1 MQFAVFHANRSAR
14 PAFLAAAV
22 AAGVHFA
29 MPPQTAADPATMA
42 ATASS
47 AAAGAAPDSFFE
59 IVFSG
64 GPIGIAIMLALIALS
79 MTALYLI
86 VEQSLALRRPLVL
99 PEPLADQVRQLML
112 AGRIAEARQACHAQP
127 SLLGHVLHR
136 GLGELDGGWPA
147 VEEALEEALAEHAA
161 RLFRRVEYLSVLANL
176 APMLG
181 LLGTVVGMVLCFRE
195 VASTQGNAGA
205 GQLAEGIYQALVT
218 TVAGLMIAI
227 PSLAAFALLRNR
239 VDQFIAE
246 AAALAQQVFAPLKR
260 RPLATVTAVGPG
272 KTPPGPPAPPA
283 FAPPPSPPPAPP
295 RATA

>member
-1 MQFAVFHANRSAR
+1 
-14 PAFLAAAV
+14 
-22 AAGVHFA
+22 
-29 MPPQTAADPATMA
+29 MPPQPAAN
-42 ATASS
+42 
-47 AAAGAAPDSFFE
+47 AAPDSFFE

-86 VEQSLALRRPLVL
+86 VEQSLALRRALVL
-99 PEPLADQVRQLML
+99 PESLAEQVRQLML
-112 AGRIAEARQACHAQP
+112 AGRVIEARQACHEQP

-260 RPLATVTAVGPG
+260 RSFPAVAAVASYPPQAPPMGPPPVGP
-272 KTPPGPPAPPA
+272 PPMGPPPAPSLPVPPSLPVSPTLSASPAPPAPP
-283 FAPPPSPPPAPP
+283 SPAKRRP
-295 RATA
+295 

>member
-1 MQFAVFHANRSAR
+1 
-14 PAFLAAAV
+14 
-22 AAGVHFA
+22 
-29 MPPQTAADPATMA
+29 MPPQPAAN
-42 ATASS
+42 
-47 AAAGAAPDSFFE
+47 AAPDSFFE

-86 VEQSLALRRPLVL
+86 VEQSLALRRALVL
-99 PEPLADQVRQLML
+99 PESLAEQVRQLML
-112 AGRIAEARQACHAQP
+112 AGRVIEARQACHEQP

-260 RPLATVTAVGPG
+260 RSFPAVAAVASYPPQAPPMGPPPVGP
-272 KTPPGPPAPPA
+272 PPMGPPPAALAPPPAPSLPVPPSLPVSPTLSASPAPPAPP
-283 FAPPPSPPPAPP
+283 SPAKRRP
-295 RATA
+295 

>member
-1 MQFAVFHANRSAR
+1 
-14 PAFLAAAV
+14 
-22 AAGVHFA
+22 
-29 MPPQTAADPATMA
+29 MPPQPAAN
-42 ATASS
+42 
-47 AAAGAAPDSFFE
+47 AAPDSFFE

-86 VEQSLALRRPLVL
+86 VEQSLALRRAQVL
-99 PEPLADQVRQLML
+99 PESLAEQVRQLML
-112 AGRIAEARQACHAQP
+112 AGRLGEARQACHDQP

-136 GLGELDGGWPA
+136 GLGELEGGWPA

-260 RPLATVTAVGPG
+260 RPIAGASLAAAPPQPPQPQPPQPQPPPYAPPKQTPTPQPPPLG
-272 KTPPGPPAPPA
+272 TPPGTPLGTPPAN
-283 FAPPPSPPPAPP
+283 PP
-295 RATA
+295 RRP

>member
-1 MQFAVFHANRSAR
+1 
-14 PAFLAAAV
+14 
-22 AAGVHFA
+22 
-29 MPPQTAADPATMA
+29 MPPQPAAN
-42 ATASS
+42 
-47 AAAGAAPDSFFE
+47 AAPDSFFE

-86 VEQSLALRRPLVL
+86 VEQSLALRRAQVL
-99 PEPLADQVRQLML
+99 PESLAEQVRQLML
-112 AGRIAEARQACHAQP
+112 AGRLGEARQACHDQP

-136 GLGELDGGWPA
+136 GLGELEGGWPA

-260 RPLATVTAVGPG
+260 RPVAAASLAAAQPQPPQPPQPQPPPYAPPKQTPTPQPPPLG
-272 KTPPGPPAPPA
+272 TPPGTPLGTPPAN
-283 FAPPPSPPPAPP
+283 PP
-295 RATA
+295 RRP

>member
-1 MQFAVFHANRSAR
+1 
-14 PAFLAAAV
+14 
-22 AAGVHFA
+22 
-29 MPPQTAADPATMA
+29 MPPQPAAN
-42 ATASS
+42 
-47 AAAGAAPDSFFE
+47 AAPDSFFE

-86 VEQSLALRRPLVL
+86 VEQSLALRRAQVL
-99 PEPLADQVRQLML
+99 PESLAEQVRQLML
-112 AGRIAEARQACHAQP
+112 AGRIGEARQACHDQP

-136 GLGELDGGWPA
+136 GLGELEGGWPA

-260 RPLATVTAVGPG
+260 RPIAGASLAAAPPQPPQPQPPQPPPFAPPKPSPTPQPPSLG
-272 KTPPGPPAPPA
+272 TPPGPSLGN
-283 FAPPPSPPPAPP
+283 PSGNPLRRP
-295 RATA
+295 

>member
-1 MQFAVFHANRSAR
+1 
-14 PAFLAAAV
+14 
-22 AAGVHFA
+22 
-29 MPPQTAADPATMA
+29 MPPQPAAN
-42 ATASS
+42 
-47 AAAGAAPDSFFE
+47 AAPDSFFE

-86 VEQSLALRRPLVL
+86 VEQSLALRRALVL
-99 PEPLADQVRQLML
+99 PESLAEQVRQLML
-112 AGRIAEARQACHAQP
+112 AGRVIEARQACHEQP

-260 RPLATVTAVGPG
+260 RSFPAVAASDHRGG
-272 KTPPGPPAPPA
+272 
-283 FAPPPSPPPAPP
+283 
-295 RATA
+295 

>member
-1 MQFAVFHANRSAR
+1 
-14 PAFLAAAV
+14 
-22 AAGVHFA
+22 
-29 MPPQTAADPATMA
+29 MPPQPAAN
-42 ATASS
+42 
-47 AAAGAAPDSFFE
+47 AAPDSFFE

-86 VEQSLALRRPLVL
+86 VEQSLALRRAQVL
-99 PEPLADQVRQLML
+99 PESLAEQVRQLML
-112 AGRIAEARQACHAQP
+112 AGRLGEARQACHDQP

-136 GLGELDGGWPA
+136 GLGELEGGWPA

-260 RPLATVTAVGPG
+260 RPVAAASLAAAQPQPPQPQPPQPPQPPPFAPPKPSPTPQPPSLG
-272 KTPPGPPAPPA
+272 TPPGPSPGNPPGN
-283 FAPPPSPPPAPP
+283 PP
-295 RATA
+295 RRP

>member
-1 MQFAVFHANRSAR
+1 
-14 PAFLAAAV
+14 
-22 AAGVHFA
+22 
-29 MPPQTAADPATMA
+29 MPPQPAAN
-42 ATASS
+42 
-47 AAAGAAPDSFFE
+47 AAPDSFFE

-86 VEQSLALRRPLVL
+86 VEQSLALRRTQVL
-99 PEPLADQVRQLML
+99 PESLAEQVRQLML
-112 AGRIAEARQACHAQP
+112 AGRIGEARQACHDQP

-136 GLGELDGGWPA
+136 GLGELEGGWPA

-260 RPLATVTAVGPG
+260 RPVAAASLAAAQPQPPQPQPPPYAPPKQTPTPQPPPLG
-272 KTPPGPPAPPA
+272 TPPGTPLGTPPAN
-283 FAPPPSPPPAPP
+283 PP
-295 RATA
+295 RRP

>member
-1 MQFAVFHANRSAR
+1 
-14 PAFLAAAV
+14 
-22 AAGVHFA
+22 
-29 MPPQTAADPATMA
+29 MPPQPAAN
-42 ATASS
+42 
-47 AAAGAAPDSFFE
+47 AAPDSFFE

-86 VEQSLALRRPLVL
+86 VEQSLALRRAQVL
-99 PEPLADQVRQLML
+99 PESLAEQVRQLML
-112 AGRIAEARQACHAQP
+112 AGRIGEARQACHDQP

-136 GLGELDGGWPA
+136 GLGELEGGWPA

-260 RPLATVTAVGPG
+260 RPVAAASLAAAQPQPPQPQPPQPPPFAPPKPSPTPQPPSLG
-272 KTPPGPPAPPA
+272 TPPGPSPGNPPGN
-283 FAPPPSPPPAPP
+283 PP
-295 RATA
+295 RRP

>member
-1 MQFAVFHANRSAR
+1 
-14 PAFLAAAV
+14 
-22 AAGVHFA
+22 
-29 MPPQTAADPATMA
+29 MPPQPANNT
-42 ATASS
+42 
-47 AAAGAAPDSFFE
+47 APDSFFE

-64 GPIGIAIMLALIALS
+64 GPIGVAIMLALIALS

-86 VEQSLALRRPLVL
+86 VEQSLALRRGVVL
-99 PEPLADQVRQLML
+99 PESLAEHVRQLML
-112 AGRIAEARQACHAQP
+112 SGRIDEARQACHDQP
-127 SLLGHVLHR
+127 SLLAHVLHR

-147 VEEALEEALAEHAA
+147 VEEALEESLAEHAA

-260 RPLATVTAVGPG
+260 RPLATVAATTAMRTG
-272 KTPPGPPAPPA
+272 
-283 FAPPPSPPPAPP
+283 SPPPPP
-295 RATA
+295 PPQQQQQPPSATRRPSP